1 MNITKDNINVFLN
14 DLQTSKKKK
23 KKNKVAKINTCT
35 SDWNDQYKYENVF
48 NISSTQK

>member
-23 KKNKVAKINTCT
+23 KKTK
-35 SDWNDQYKYENVF
+35 WQR
-48 NISSTQK
+48 